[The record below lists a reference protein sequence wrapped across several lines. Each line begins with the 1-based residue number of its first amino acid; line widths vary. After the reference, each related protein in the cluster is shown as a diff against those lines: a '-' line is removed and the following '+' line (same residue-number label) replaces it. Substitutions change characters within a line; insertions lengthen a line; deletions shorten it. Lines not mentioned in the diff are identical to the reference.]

1 MLDEITED
9 ELIALWTEL
18 EMYGINTRPRFR
30 KIISQ
35 KKLYHY
41 DTLERLERTLI

>member
-1 MLDEITED
+1 MIGMR
-9 ELIALWTEL
+9 AEL
-18 EMYGINTRPRFR
+18 EQNGINDQPRFR
-30 KIISQ
+30 KIVSQ